1 MFSMYTIKMGYIY
14 RLLNLITG
22 QMYIGQTKNL
32 QNRKAC
38 HRKNY
43 EDTDLAHS
51 VREYG
56 FDNFVCE
63 IIIICFD
70 EDLLDYEEYYIKKY
84 DTFETPHGL
93 NLTTGGRHPKFSQ
106 KSLDKMRGSREY
118 THTEEWKKNMS
129 ELMTGRVFSPETIMK
144 MKQHI
149 KSAEHRANISRAI
162 TGRTLSPEH
171 IEKMRNRVV
180 SIETREKLRKAK
192 LGKKQT
198 EESKE
203 KTRKALTG
211 IKRSAETIAKAYK
224 KVYQYNLD
232 GTFRQEWE
240 SLKSIEE
247 KIGIG
252 RTGISAVCRG
262 IGQTAGGYKWSFV
275 PPVE

>member
-1 MFSMYTIKMGYIY
+1 MGYIY

-22 QMYIGQTKNL
+22 QMYIGQTKNI

-43 EDTDLAHS
+43 GDTDLAQS

-56 FDNFVCE
+56 FENFVCE

-70 EDLLDYEEYYIKKY
+70 EDLLDYEDYYIKKY

-106 KSLDKMRGSREY
+106 KTKEKMRGSLGF

-144 MKQHI
+144 MKRHI
-149 KSAEHRANISRAI
+149 KSAEHRANISRAL

-171 IEKMRNRVV
+171 TEKMRNRVV
-180 SIETREKLRKAK
+180 SAETREKLRIAR
-192 LGKKQT
+192 LGKKNT

-203 KTRKALTG
+203 KTQKTLTG
-211 IKRSAETIAKAYK
+211 IKRSDETRAKAYK

-232 GTFRQEWE
+232 GTFHQEWE
-240 SLKSIEE
+240 SLISVEDKLE
-247 KIGIG
+247 IG
-252 RTGISAVCRG
+252 RTCISAVCRG
-262 IGQTAGGYKWSFV
+262 IGQTAGGFKWSFA
-275 PPVE
+275 PPPLNKKNLCV